1 VNNVIEYR
9 RFVNLTYGMAS
20 AIIVTSRTHNNRSGK
35 MENYGH
41 ELAEQQ
47 IARTRYWIETLRKR
61 LETMPDMDV
70 EEREAL
76 VEYVESL
83 EACARP
89 AFDVEPVEQVTP
101 ARGMLANL

>member
-1 VNNVIEYR
+1 
-9 RFVNLTYGMAS
+9 
-20 AIIVTSRTHNNRSGK
+20 

-47 IARTRYWIETLRKR
+47 IARTRRTIETLRQH

-70 EEREAL
+70 AEREAL

-89 AFDVEPVEQVTP
+89 AFDIEPEVTTP

>member
-1 VNNVIEYR
+1 
-9 RFVNLTYGMAS
+9 
-20 AIIVTSRTHNNRSGK
+20 

-47 IARTRYWIETLRKR
+47 IARTRRTIETLRQH
-61 LETMPDMDV
+61 LETMPDTA
-70 EEREAL
+70 ETELL
-76 VEYVESL
+76 VAYVESL